1 MYPGAQP
8 MVPSTREGSSQYRT
22 PDITREEDHFEP
34 SSVRKAEATIDGYLQ
49 QFVVLSQS
57 LSQGVCLEYN
67 DDEFYTIEIVLHRM
81 ATNLFV
87 AGRQYFSGIPLR
99 QALLLLKHLISG

>member
-8 MVPSTREGSSQYRT
+8 MVPSAREGSSQYLT

-49 QFVVLSQS
+49 
-57 LSQGVCLEYN
+57 
-67 DDEFYTIEIVLHRM
+67 R
-81 ATNLFV
+81 FV
-87 AGRQYFSGIPLR
+87 A
-99 QALLLLKHLISG
+99 

>member
-8 MVPSTREGSSQYRT
+8 MVPSAREGSSQYLT

-49 QFVVLSQS
+49 RFVALSQS
-57 LSQGVCLEYN
+57 LSQGVPLEYN
-67 DDEFYTIEIVLHRM
+67 DDGFHTIEIV
-81 ATNLFV
+81 
-87 AGRQYFSGIPLR
+87 
-99 QALLLLKHLISG
+99 